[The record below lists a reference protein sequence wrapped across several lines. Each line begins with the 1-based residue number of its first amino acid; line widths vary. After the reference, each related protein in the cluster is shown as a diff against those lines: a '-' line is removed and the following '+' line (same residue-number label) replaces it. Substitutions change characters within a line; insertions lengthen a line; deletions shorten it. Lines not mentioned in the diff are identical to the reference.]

1 MIGSMKISASK
12 LALLSLAML
21 AQAGN
26 AQTKSA
32 DCVQLEKL
40 RSQKGGFTSQIAD
53 ISNEGKVKRAKCDAE
68 TSPDKKQRCLDALQP
83 LRDKIAALNAKVQP
97 INDDIQKYSALCNET
112 AEDNKKTLALYES
125 VAKDNCRAGGD
136 QKRCED
142 ALFNLA
148 DLSYTSDQREN
159 LANRERYERAY
170 DKWKDNDK
178 QGKEPVAV
186 APSYSKGLAAH
197 QRYLSSMQGGTRRDV
212 ILYRTAFIMD
222 MIGRSS
228 EAFPVLMELST
239 KYPTSRH
246 IGPTNLRIGEYYF
259 VEKKYDSAIA
269 YYNKVDGAASA
280 GSEGIVGLALFHKA
294 EALYNL
300 ARYEKANDAFFDY
313 IERVDKGQ
321 IARGDLRSEAILYMG
336 SCFAEYPES
345 YKDAKK
351 FFKAKGGRVYEDTL
365 FYELAVKHAD
375 RDQHEQAID
384 ALEFF
389 LKTYLDYYKAPL
401 AQLKLIEVWDKKK
414 KIEEAQEAREA
425 LIQKFGRGSAWWSKP
440 RNIDKKELELIQGK
454 IRDAMLEVAMQ
465 QHFPG
470 KDRKDTAMVKKGI
483 ASYERFVKSY
493 ETEGNWP
500 IYRAKIYLADALS
513 WVGRNEEA
521 ADIYIWASKE
531 NVNDPKKY
539 REPTIAERKLT
550 QPADAGYNAVLEL
563 QLAANAEVE
572 RQGGDAKKAYKTP
585 IAARYMGAVENY
597 ITLFPKAPDVDAL
610 AYNIFLYQ
618 VNGEDWE
625 KAIVSGNRM
634 LKMAPN
640 YPKFKFVNDTRA
652 RLAYSYTQAG
662 KFVDAERE
670 YRTVIGAL
678 PKGDTLI
685 SQMTQNAGEVVWRM
699 AENAEKNSKTDS
711 AVYHY
716 RRIARDFP
724 QLSMADSAAFRAAVA
739 LENAK
744 RHKEAAGEY
753 MAFERSYRGKSELC
767 IMAIQAAADQF
778 RQAKDTVSGVAI
790 LVDSLYR
797 YYPNTPDSAAFKGI
811 SQAASLYEGAGRF
824 NDKAKTL
831 ELYYTRYPKHNMT
844 PGFLYTAGLTYEKQ
858 KDWAN
863 AVRIYS
869 LVVKDY
875 PKHQYAPE
883 AAFSIP
889 IIEEKQGNKDK
900 MASTYEAFATQYP
913 NDKSKVA
920 KAYLRAAWYHDST
933 KNTKKADELYD
944 KLVKFYL
951 TGENAVQVDA
961 SFPAEAYYRMGMHRT
976 AEANEQ
982 VKISWNSDP
991 KKMAEMIKNRLD
1003 ALKKADEM
1011 FDNSIKLL
1019 IEEWTM
1025 KSGIQKADN
1034 NAKILADL
1042 LAIEEPKGTSLKAIQ
1057 DRTIFRATIY
1067 QGLVPTMAAKAA
1079 KEYESFL
1086 ALQRKSGIQDSMS
1099 ARASMNILRAWYT
1112 TGHGFELVGSA
1123 IAEEP
1128 CPSKAKEGSDQYM
1141 EECEY
1146 HKAMKEDNLI
1156 TIQKKAVQKAYVPG
1170 IEKAAELGI
1179 VGPYLDSMQ
1188 ARVKFIAPDDKSL
1201 QVQVVEKKIE
1211 PKPED
1216 KSDRELLRALA
1227 RIKDIA
1233 EGDLPSEE
1241 KVRVLKSMVIEGQR
1255 REDELKSE
1263 ILELGKKK

>member
-1 MIGSMKISASK
+1 MIGYMKISTSK
-12 LALLSLAML
+12 LALLSLAIF
-21 AQAGN
+21 AQAGV
-26 AQTKSA
+26 AQNKSA

-40 RSQKGGFTSQIAD
+40 RATKSGMLTDLNEAIA
-53 ISNEGKVKRAKCDAE
+53 EGKTKRAKCDAE
-68 TSPDKKQRCLDALQP
+68 ANPSKKDRCIEGLQP
-83 LRDKIAALNAKVQP
+83 LRDKVAALNAKISPV
-97 INDDIQKYSALCNET
+97 NDDIQKFSALCDET
-112 AEDNKKTLALYES
+112 AADNKKTLALYES
-125 VAKDNCRAGGD
+125 VGKDNCRAGGD

-197 QRYLSSMQGGTRRDV
+197 QRYLSSLQGGARRDV
-212 ILYRTAFIMD
+212 ILYRTAFILD
-222 MIGRSS
+222 MVGRSS

-239 KYPTSRH
+239 KYSTSRH

-269 YYNKVDGAASA
+269 YYNKVDGVAA
-280 GSEGIVGLALFHKA
+280 GNDGIVGLALFHKA

-321 IARGDLRSEAILYMG
+321 ISRGDLRSEAILYMG
-336 SCFAEYPES
+336 SCFAEYPGS
-345 YKDAKK
+345 YGDAKK
-351 FFKAKGGRVYEDTL
+351 FFKGKGGRNYEDTL

-389 LKTYLDYYKAPL
+389 LKSYPDYYKAPL

-414 KIEEAQEAREA
+414 KIEEAQEAREV

-440 RNIDKKELELIQGK
+440 RNIDKKELEMIQGR

-483 ASYERFVKSY
+483 ASYDRFIKSY

-500 IYRAKIYLADALS
+500 IYRAKIYYADALS

-521 ADIYIWASKE
+521 ADVYIWASKE

-539 REPTIAERKLT
+539 REPTIPERKLT

-563 QLAANAEVE
+563 QLAANGEVD

-585 IAARYMGAVENY
+585 VAARYMASVENY
-597 ITLFPKAPDVDAL
+597 IDLFPKAADVDAL

-625 KAIVSGNRM
+625 RAITSGNRL
-634 LKMAPN
+634 LKMF
-640 YPKFKFVNDTRA
+640 PKFKFANDARA
-652 RLAYSYTQAG
+652 RLGFSYTQAG
-662 KFVDAERE
+662 KFADAERE
-670 YRTVIGAL
+670 YRQVIKDI
-678 PKGDTLI
+678 PKGDTL
-685 SQMTQNAGEVVWRM
+685 SGQMTQNIGEVIWRM
-699 AENAEKNSKTDS
+699 AENAEKANKVDS

-716 RRIARDFP
+716 RRIAREYP
-724 QLSMADSAAFRAAVA
+724 QLNVADSAAFRAAVA

-744 RHKEAAGEY
+744 RPKEAAAEY
-753 MAFERSYRGKSELC
+753 VAFERTYRGAKSGLA
-767 IMAIQAAADQF
+767 IMAIQAAADQY
-778 RQAKDTVSGVAI
+778 RQAKDTAAGVAI

-811 SQAASLYEGAGRF
+811 SQAASLYEAAGRM
-824 NDKAKTL
+824 NEKAKTL
-831 ELYYTRYPKHNMT
+831 ELYYTRYPKHDMT

-863 AVRIYS
+863 AVRIYT

-875 PKHQYAPE
+875 SKHQYAPE

-900 MASTYEAFATQYP
+900 MATTYESFAAQYP

-920 KAYLRAAWYHDST
+920 KAYLRAATYYDTT
-933 KNTKKADELYD
+933 KNMKKADELYD
-944 KLVKFYL
+944 KLVKFYA
-951 TGENAVQVDA
+951 TGDNAVQIDA
-961 SFPAEAYYRMGMHRT
+961 SFPAEAFYRMAMHRT
-976 AEANEQ
+976 NEANEQ
-982 VKISWNSDP
+982 NKIGGTLDA
-991 KKMAEMIKNRLD
+991 KKIAEQIKARIE
-1003 ALKKADEM
+1003 ALKKADEL

-1019 IEEWTM
+1019 IEDWTM
-1025 KSGIQKADN
+1025 KSAMQKADN
-1034 NAKILADL
+1034 NNKILNDV
-1042 LAIEEPKGTSLKAIQ
+1042 LAIDPPKGDNLKAIQ
-1057 DRTIFRATIY
+1057 ERIMFRVGVSKGIT
-1067 QGLVPTMAAKAA
+1067 PTMAAKSA

-1086 ALQRKSGIQDSMS
+1086 ALQRKSGLQDSMTR
-1099 ARASMNILRAWYT
+1099 RASTNILRAWYLA
-1112 TGHGFELVGSA
+1112 GQAYEGIGNA
-1123 IAEEP
+1123 IGEEP
-1128 CPSKAKEGSDQYM
+1128 CPSQAKQGSDQYN

-1146 HKAMKEDNLI
+1146 HKAQKEDNQ
-1156 TIQKKAVQKAYVPG
+1156 IQFQKFSVTKGYAPG

-1179 VGPYLDSMQ
+1179 VGSYLDSMM
-1188 ARVKFIAPDDKSL
+1188 ARVKFINPEDKSL

-1211 PKPED
+1211 AKPED
-1216 KSDRELLRALA
+1216 KTDRELLRAMA

-1233 EGDLPSEE
+1233 EGDLASEE
-1241 KVRVLKSMVIEGQR
+1241 KIRVLKSMVIEGQR
-1255 REDELKSE
+1255 QEDEIKTA
-1263 ILELGKKK
+1263 IFELGKKK

>member
-1 MIGSMKISASK
+1 MIGYMKISTSK
-12 LALLSLAML
+12 LALLSLAL
-21 AQAGN
+21 FAQAGV

-40 RSQKGGFTSQIAD
+40 RATKSDMMKDLNEAVS
-53 ISNEGKVKRAKCDAE
+53 EGKSRRAKCDGESNQA
-68 TSPDKKQRCLDALQP
+68 KKDRCIEALQP
-83 LRDKIAALNAKVQP
+83 LRDKVAALNAKISPV
-97 INDDIQKYSALCNET
+97 NDDIQKFSALCNET

-170 DKWKDNDK
+170 DKWKENDK

-186 APSYSKGLAAH
+186 PPSYSKGLAAH
-197 QRYLSSMQGGTRRDV
+197 KRYLSSLQGGARRDV

-222 MIGRSS
+222 MVGKSS

-269 YYNKVDGAASA
+269 YYNKVDGNAA
-280 GSEGIVGLALFHKA
+280 GNEGIVGLALFHKA

-321 IARGDLRSEAILYMG
+321 ITRGDLRTEAILYMG
-336 SCFAEYPES
+336 SCFAEYPGS
-345 YKDAKK
+345 FSDAKK
-351 FFKAKGGRVYEDTL
+351 FFKSKGGRAYEDTL

-375 RDQHEQAID
+375 RDQHEVAID

-389 LKTYLDYYKAPL
+389 LKNYPDYYKAPL
-401 AQLKLIEVWDKKK
+401 AQLKLIEVWDKRK

-425 LIQKFGRGSAWWSKP
+425 LIQKFGRGSAWWNKP
-440 RNIDKKELELIQGK
+440 RNIDKKELEMIQGK

-470 KDRKDTAMVKKGI
+470 KDRRDTAMVKKGI

-539 REPTIAERKLT
+539 REPSIAERKLT

-563 QLAANAEVE
+563 QLAANAEVD

-585 IAARYMGAVENY
+585 IAARYMGAVDNY
-597 ITLFPKAPDVDAL
+597 ITLFPKAADVDAL

-625 KAIVSGNRM
+625 RAISSGNR
-634 LKMAPN
+634 LIKMFPQ
-640 YPKFKFVNDTRA
+640 FKLLNDARA
-652 RLAYSYTQAG
+652 RLAYSYTQSG
-662 KFVDAERE
+662 KFVEAERE

-678 PKGDTLI
+678 PKGDTLT
-685 SQMTQNAGEVVWRM
+685 SQMTQNVGEVVWRM
-699 AENAEKNSKTDS
+699 AENSEKANKTDS

-744 RHKEAAGEY
+744 RHKEAANEY
-753 MAFERSYRGKSELC
+753 MLFERTHRGKSDLC

-778 RQAKDTVSGVAI
+778 RQAKDTISGVAI
-790 LVDSLYR
+790 LLDSLYR

-811 SQAASLYEGAGRF
+811 SMAASLYEGANRH

-920 KAYLRAAWYHDST
+920 KAYLRAATYHDTT
-933 KNTKKADELYD
+933 KNTKKADELYE

-951 TGENAVQVDA
+951 TGDNAVQVDA
-961 SFPAEAYYRMGMHRT
+961 SFPAEAYYRLGMHRT
-976 AEANEQ
+976 SEANDQ
-982 VKISWNSDP
+982 NKIGGSLDP
-991 KKMAEMIKNRLD
+991 KTIAEQIKTRIE

-1011 FDNSIKLL
+1011 FDNCIKLL

-1025 KSGIQKADN
+1025 KAAIQKADN
-1034 NAKILADL
+1034 NNKILNDV
-1042 LAIEEPKGTSLKAIQ
+1042 LAIDPPKGENLKAIQ
-1057 DRTIFRATIY
+1057 ERIMFRVGVSKGIT
-1067 QGLVPTMAAKAA
+1067 PTMAAKAA

-1086 ALQRKSGIQDSMS
+1086 ALQRKSGIQDTMT
-1099 ARASMNILRAWYT
+1099 ARASSNILRAWYI
-1112 TGHGFELVGSA
+1112 TGQAFEGIGNS

-1128 CPSKAKEGSDQYM
+1128 CPSKAKQGSDQYV

-1146 HKAMKEDNLI
+1146 HKAQKEDNQ
-1156 TIQKKAVQKAYVPG
+1156 IQFQKFSVTKGYAPG

-1179 VGPYLDSMQ
+1179 VGPYLDSMV
-1188 ARVKFIAPDDKSL
+1188 ARVKFINPEDKSL
-1201 QVQVVEKKIE
+1201 QVQVVEKKVE
-1211 PKPED
+1211 VKPED
-1216 KSDRELLRALA
+1216 KTDREFLRAMA
-1227 RIKDIA
+1227 RIKEIA
-1233 EGDLPSEE
+1233 EGDLPAEE

-1255 REDELKSE
+1255 QEDELKTA
-1263 ILELGKKK
+1263 IFELGKKK

>member
-1 MIGSMKISASK
+1 MIGAMKNSASK
-12 LALLSLAML
+12 LALLSLAIL

-40 RSQKGGFTSQIAD
+40 RAQKGEFTSQISD
-53 ISNEGKVKRAKCDAE
+53 ISNEGKTKRAKCDAE
-68 TSPDKKQRCLDALQP
+68 SSPDKKKKCMDALQP

-97 INDDIQKYSALCNET
+97 INDDIQKYSALCSET

-178 QGKEPVAV
+178 QGKEPVSV

-197 QRYLSSMQGGTRRDV
+197 QRYLSSLQGGGRRDV
-212 ILYRTAFIMD
+212 ILYRTAFILD

-228 EAFPVLMELST
+228 EAFPILMELST

-246 IGPTNLRIGEYYF
+246 IGPANLRIGEYYF

-269 YYNKVDGAASA
+269 YYNKVDAGSNA
-280 GSEGIVGLALFHKA
+280 GSEGIIGLALFHKA

-300 ARYEKANDAFFDY
+300 ARYEKANDAFFEY

-321 IARGDLRSEAILYMG
+321 ITRGDLRSEAILYMG
-336 SCFAEYPES
+336 SCFAEYPGS
-345 YKDAKK
+345 YNDAKK
-351 FFKAKGGRVYEDTL
+351 FFKNKGGRGYEDTL

-389 LKTYLDYYKAPL
+389 LKVYPDYYKAPL

-440 RNIDKKELELIQGK
+440 RNIDKKELEMIQGK

-483 ASYERFVKSY
+483 ASYERFIKSY
-493 ETEGNWP
+493 EPEGNWP

-563 QLAANAEVE
+563 QLAANGEVD

-625 KAIVSGNRM
+625 KAIVSGNR
-634 LKMAPN
+634 LIKMFPQ
-640 YPKFKFVNDTRA
+640 FKLLTDARA

-662 KFVDAERE
+662 KFVEAERE
-670 YRTVIGAL
+670 YRTVIGSL
-678 PKGDTLI
+678 PKGDTL
-685 SQMTQNAGEVVWRM
+685 SGQMTQNVGEVIWRM
-699 AENAEKNSKTDS
+699 AENAEKANKTDS

-716 RRIARDFP
+716 RRVAKDFP

-744 RHKEAAGEY
+744 RPKEAAAEY
-753 MAFERSYRGKSELC
+753 MAFERSHRGKSNLC
-767 IMAIQAAADQF
+767 IMAIQAAADQY
-778 RQAKDTVSGVAI
+778 RQAKDTVAGVAI
-790 LVDSLYR
+790 LLDSLYR

-811 SQAASLYEGAGRF
+811 AMAASLYEGANRQA
-824 NDKAKTL
+824 DKAKTL
-831 ELYYTRYPKHNMT
+831 ELYYARYPKHNMT

-900 MASTYEAFATQYP
+900 MAATYEAFATQYP

-920 KAYLRAAWYHDST
+920 KAYLRAATYHDST
-933 KNTKKADELYD
+933 KNVKKADELYE

-951 TGENAVQVDA
+951 AGDNSVQVDP
-961 SFPAEAYYRMGMHRT
+961 SFPAEAYYRMAMHRT
-976 AEANEQ
+976 ADANEQ
-982 VKISWNSDP
+982 YKIGGTLDA
-991 KKMAEMIKNRLD
+991 KKIAEQIKGRIE
-1003 ALKKADEM
+1003 ALKKADEL
-1011 FDNSIKLL
+1011 FDNCIKLL

-1025 KSGIQKADN
+1025 KAAIQKADN
-1034 NAKILADL
+1034 NNKILNDV
-1042 LAIEEPKGTSLKAIQ
+1042 LAIDPPKGENLKAIQ
-1057 DRTIFRATIY
+1057 ERIMFRVGVSKGIT
-1067 QGLVPTMAAKAA
+1067 PTMAAKSA
-1079 KEYESFL
+1079 KEYESFI
-1086 ALQRKSGIQDSMS
+1086 ALQRKSGIQDTMT
-1099 ARASMNILRAWYT
+1099 ARANTNILRAWYL
-1112 TGHGFELVGSA
+1112 TGRAFESIGNA

-1128 CPSKAKEGSDQYM
+1128 CPSQAKQGSDQYN

-1146 HKAMKEDNLI
+1146 HKAQKEDNQ
-1156 TIQKKAVQKAYVPG
+1156 IQFQKFSVSKGYAPG

-1179 VGPYLDSMQ
+1179 VGPYLDSMM
-1188 ARVKFIAPDDKSL
+1188 ARVKFINPEDKSL
-1201 QVQVVEKKIE
+1201 QVQVVETKIE
-1211 PKPED
+1211 AKPQD
-1216 KSDRELLRALA
+1216 KTDRELVRAMA
-1227 RIKDIA
+1227 RIKEIA
-1233 EGDLPSEE
+1233 EGDLPAEE

-1255 REDELKSE
+1255 QEDELKTE
-1263 ILELGKKK
+1263 ISELGKKK